1 MQPTKIEISY
11 RTIVFTVVFLLFL
24 WFLYAIRAVLLALFI
39 SMILMSAL
47 NPFVTKL
54 QQKKVPRSLAIMIIF
69 ILILTLF
76 SGILAAVVPPLVEQT
91 RSLINQI
98 PKIIDHVGGLPINQ
112 QVISDQLGSVPGNI
126 YRLIIGTFSNLI
138 ALFTLLVLSYYL
150 LSERGNLH
158 RYLVLFF
165 GSAKTEA
172 KARDFI
178 TRLEQQIGGW
188 VRGELAL
195 MIIIGLLT
203 YIGLKILGVNYA
215 LPLSIIA
222 GLLEIIPNIGPT
234 IALIP
239 AVLVALT
246 SSPVTA
252 LATVA
257 LYFLIQ
263 QFENNI
269 IVPKIMQRAVGVK
282 PLIVI
287 IALMTGAKLAGVL
300 GAALAVPGYLVL
312 KVVIEEIYAS
322 DRFQK
327 S

>member
-126 YRLIIGTFSNLI
+126 YRLII
-138 ALFTLLVLSYYL
+138 
-150 LSERGNLH
+150 
-158 RYLVLFF
+158 
-165 GSAKTEA
+165 
-172 KARDFI
+172 
-178 TRLEQQIGGW
+178 
-188 VRGELAL
+188 
-195 MIIIGLLT
+195 
-203 YIGLKILGVNYA
+203 
-215 LPLSIIA
+215 
-222 GLLEIIPNIGPT
+222 
-234 IALIP
+234 
-239 AVLVALT
+239 
-246 SSPVTA
+246 
-252 LATVA
+252 
-257 LYFLIQ
+257 
-263 QFENNI
+263 
-269 IVPKIMQRAVGVK
+269 
-282 PLIVI
+282 
-287 IALMTGAKLAGVL
+287 
-300 GAALAVPGYLVL
+300 
-312 KVVIEEIYAS
+312 
-322 DRFQK
+322 
-327 S
+327 